1 MILLRIVP
9 KLNNYKIKYFFI
21 LIILSL
27 IHAQVDYGINYEL
40 KYSNGKGDAT
50 DIFENYIDL
59 NIYYNNLYYYS
70 LIKYKDPALIGSP
83 TKKIDDIYSI
93 FYLEYSN
100 DNFLL
105 QVGDIFNSFGSG
117 LSLHTFEDRTID
129 YNNAPRGIN
138 LLYYLRDNIDIF
150 TVIGANTFSTRT
162 NPAMPEPDIYI
173 DNSTMSTGFSYQHEY
188 FDIHY
193 LGMINEQSLNSQ
205 TIVEL
210 KKLNNKLRRIFIYFP
225 VLPGLVIGIT
235 FNQSGIFSSFQV
247 SISILVNVL
256 YVYPKS
262 TKFPL

>member
-1 MILLRIVP
+1 M
-9 KLNNYKIKYFFI
+9 NNYKIKYFFI

-117 LSLHTFEDRTID
+117 LSLHTFEDRAID
-129 YNNAPRGIN
+129 YNNAPRGASI
-138 LLYYLRDNIDIF
+138 LYYLKDNIELYGLYGNNIF
-150 TVIGANTFSTRT
+150 KTRT
-162 NPAMPEPDIYI
+162 FPSKLEPDIFI
-173 DNSTMSTGFSYQHEY
+173 DNELLGVGVNFQSDY
-188 FDIHY
+188 FDFHY
-193 LGMINEQSLNSQ
+193 LNLINNQSLLPFLVHRQEKQTLSSQ
-205 TIVEL
+205 V
-210 KKLNNKLRRIFIYFP
+210 
-225 VLPGLVIGIT
+225 
-235 FNQSGIFSSFQV
+235 NQ
-247 SISILVNVL
+247 LL
-256 YVYPKS
+256 Y
-262 TKFPL
+262 TQL